1 MDMDMAI
8 AAMSV
13 DMSMAKAQ
21 QELGINVL
29 KMAMSAE
36 TSSVEEALA
45 VVESLDP
52 NLGNNLDITA

>member
-1 MDMDMAI
+1 MDMAI
-8 AAMSV
+8 AALSV

-21 QELGINVL
+21 QELSLNVL